1 MKPRLRW
8 LAVGLALILAAGC
21 TTTKPA
27 KPKWNPEERV
37 DLHVKLGWGY
47 LQRGQLE
54 VARQELERALA
65 LDSNNSRANHI
76 MAILQIRLKNS
87 ADAGPYFVRAVRSDP
102 DSIDVRNDYGVYLCD
117 LSRRKEGMQQFE
129 EALASPLN
137 RRREMTYLR
146 AARCLMGGTD
156 WPAAEIYLRNALNI
170 QPRLSDALY
179 LMAQLKYR
187 EQNYMSARAHLQRYF
202 DSGALNSKA
211 LLLAVQV
218 ERSLGARDLESRYAK
233 QLRSQYPKSQEVK
246 QLDRAVGTA
255 TQ

>member
-1 MKPRLRW
+1 MTPRLRW

-21 TTTKPA
+21 ITTKPS
-27 KPKWNPEERV
+27 KPNWDPEERV

-54 VARQELERALA
+54 VARQELEQALA
-65 LDSNNSRANHI
+65 LDSNDSRANHI
-76 MAILQIRLKNS
+76 MAILQLRFKNNT
-87 ADAGPYFVRAVRSDP
+87 DAAAYFERAVRSDP
-102 DSIDVRNDYGVYLCD
+102 ENIDVRNDYGVYLCD
-117 LSRRKEGMQQFE
+117 VSRREQGMQQFE

-156 WPAAEIYLRNALNI
+156 WPAAETYLRNALDI
-170 QPRLSDALY
+170 QPRYSDALY

-202 DSGALNSKA
+202 DTGALNSKS

-218 ERSLGARDLESRYAK
+218 ERNLGARDLESRYAK
-233 QLRSQYPKSQEVK
+233 QLRLQYPKSQEAK
-246 QLDRAVGTA
+246 QLDRARGTA

>member
-1 MKPRLRW
+1 
-8 LAVGLALILAAGC
+8 VGLALILVAGC
-21 TTTKPA
+21 TTTTTEPS
-27 KPKWNPEERV
+27 KPKWKPEERV

-54 VARQELERALA
+54 IARQELERALA
-65 LDSNNSRANHI
+65 LDPDNSRANHI
-76 MAILQIRLKNS
+76 MAILQIQLKNHAG
-87 ADAGPYFVRAVRSDP
+87 ADSYFVRAVSSDP
-102 DSIDVRNDYGVYLCD
+102 ENIDVRNDYGVYLCD
-117 LSRRKEGMQQFE
+117 VSRREQGMQMFD

-146 AARCLMGGTD
+146 AATCLMGGTD
-156 WPAAEIYLRNALNI
+156 WVAAEIYLRNALDI
-170 QPRLSDALY
+170 QPRFADALY

-202 DSGALNSKA
+202 DSGALNSKS

-218 ERSLGARDLESRYAK
+218 ERNLGARDLESSYAK
-233 QLRSQYPKSQEVK
+233 QLRLQYPKSREAK
-246 QLDRAVGTA
+246 ELDRVGGTT